1 MTSNTEVFGQ
11 YKSCVS
17 FANYSYLCGENAKDA
32 FLATLFNIEDED
44 MKKESIINY
53 SVLWSRIEEYGM
65 RIGRLSAK
73 PILILW
79 FVLLNKDTPKKDKM
93 LILSTLSYLI
103 LPIDILDAKRL
114 PIIGWCDEIFSISV
128 SYQKVCKN
136 ITPEIEAKVNAILDK
151 WFPVFTP
158 YELIE

>member
-1 MTSNTEVFGQ
+1 
-11 YKSCVS
+11 
-17 FANYSYLCGENAKDA
+17 
-32 FLATLFNIEDED
+32 
-44 MKKESIINY
+44 MKKERIINY
-53 SVLWSRIEEYGM
+53 SVLWSCIEEYGL

-93 LILSTLSYLI
+93 LILSTLSYLV

-114 PIIGWCDEIFSISV
+114 PIIGWCDELFSISI

-158 YELIE
+158 YELITE

>member
-1 MTSNTEVFGQ
+1 
-11 YKSCVS
+11 
-17 FANYSYLCGENAKDA
+17 
-32 FLATLFNIEDED
+32 

-53 SVLWSRIEEYGM
+53 SVLWNRIEEYGM

-73 PILILW
+73 PILIFW

-93 LILSTLSYLI
+93 LILSTLSYLV

-114 PIIGWCDEIFSISV
+114 PIIGWIDEFVSIGITIS
-128 SYQKVCKN
+128 KVRKN

-151 WFPVFTP
+151 WFPEFTP
-158 YELIE
+158 YELITE